1 MSRAI
6 ASLFGVGF
14 LRPGPG
20 TWGSVAALL
29 PGALLLAVTGPLAVA
44 AGAVLLAAV
53 GWWAVA
59 RELERTAEPDPGWI
73 VIDEAAGIWLALAG
87 LPAFG
92 WAGAAAAFALF
103 RLLDIAK
110 PGPVGWADRQGGATG
125 VMLDDLIAGA
135 LAALVLA
142 ALALILPTEWF
153 P

>member
-14 LRPGPG
+14 LHPGPG
-20 TWGSVAALL
+20 TWGSAAALL
-29 PGALLLAVTGPLAVA
+29 PGALLLAFTGPLAVA
-44 AGAVLLAAV
+44 AGAVLLAAI

-59 RELERTAEPDPGWI
+59 RELEHTGEPDPVWI
-73 VIDEAAGIWLALAG
+73 VIDEAAGMWLTLAG

-92 WAGAAAAFALF
+92 WAGTAAAFALF

-125 VMLDDLIAGA
+125 VMLDDVIAGA
-135 LAALVLA
+135 LAALMLA
-142 ALALILPTEWF
+142 ALALVLPTEWF

>member
-6 ASLFGVGF
+6 ASLFGAGL

-20 TWGSVAALL
+20 SWGAAAALL
-29 PGALLLAVTGPLAVA
+29 PGAALLAFAGPLAVA
-44 AGAVLLAAV
+44 AGAAVVAAI

-59 RELERTAEPDPGWI
+59 RELERTAERDPGWI
-73 VIDEAAGIWLALAG
+73 VIDEAAGMWIALAG

-92 WAGAAAAFALF
+92 WAGVAAAFALF

-110 PGPVGWADRQGGATG
+110 PGPVGWADRRGGATG
-125 VMLDDLIAGA
+125 VMLDDVIAGA

-142 ALALILPTEWF
+142 ALGFVLPTEWF

>member
-1 MSRAI
+1 VAI
-6 ASLFGVGF
+6 
-14 LRPGPG
+14 
-20 TWGSVAALL
+20 
-29 PGALLLAVTGPLAVA
+29 
-44 AGAVLLAAV
+44 

-59 RELERTAEPDPGWI
+59 RELERTVEPDPDWI
-73 VIDEAAGIWLALAG
+73 VIDEAAGMWIALTG

-110 PGPVGWADRQGGATG
+110 PGPVGWADRQRGATG
-125 VMLDDLIAGA
+125 VMLDDVIAGA

-142 ALALILPTEWF
+142 ALAFVLPTEWF

>member
-1 MSRAI
+1 MTRAI
-6 ASLFGVGF
+6 ASLFGAGF

-20 TWGSVAALL
+20 TWGSAAALVPGAALL
-29 PGALLLAVTGPLAVA
+29 AFAGPLAVA
-44 AGAVLLAAV
+44 AGALLLTAI

-59 RELERTAEPDPGWI
+59 RQLERTSEPDPGWI
-73 VIDEAAGIWLALAG
+73 VIDEAAGMWIALAG

-103 RLLDIAK
+103 RLFDIAK

-125 VMLDDLIAGA
+125 VMLDDVIAGA
-135 LAALVLA
+135 SA
-142 ALALILPTEWF
+142 ALAVAALAFVLPTEWF